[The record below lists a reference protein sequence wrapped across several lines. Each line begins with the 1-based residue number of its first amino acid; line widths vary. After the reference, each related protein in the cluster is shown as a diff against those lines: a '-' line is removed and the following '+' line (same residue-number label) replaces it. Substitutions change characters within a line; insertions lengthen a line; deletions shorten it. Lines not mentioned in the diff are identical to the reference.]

1 VTVES
6 VVTSGLP
13 GLTVVG
19 LPDAA
24 VSEAGARVRSALKL
38 SGVTLPPRRMVVNL
52 SPADL
57 RKSGGGFDLALALGL
72 MEAMEELPTGS
83 LADTLVLGELSLD
96 GKVRAVRGIVASL
109 ALASQQHGVKRML
122 VPREQVASLPEWEG
136 IEVVPVATLSQA
148 IDYCR
153 EGLRPDPVE
162 RDARADEWSG
172 PDLQN
177 VRGQCMAKLALEV
190 TAAGGHH
197 LAMIGPPGCGKSL
210 LANCLPGLL
219 PPMTQK
225 EQREVAAIASVC
237 RLESCFFQRPF
248 RAPGVSVSAVALLGG
263 YQPGEV
269 TRAHNG
275 VLFLD
280 EFLEFRKDTLES
292 LRLVLEEGEV
302 KVSRA
307 RLQVVYPALFT
318 LVCAMNPCPCGMSG
332 VPDEQCVCSVGRLNR
347 YRSKLSGPLLDR
359 FDLMVGLQRVP
370 ISELLERR
378 DQAESTTVV
387 AARVQYAREIQEDRG
402 CLNSLLRTNRLYAA
416 LGWSEKDRHFA
427 HTVAEK
433 VKLSLRG
440 FEKWL
445 RVSRTLADLEKA
457 KAVNRRH
464 LLTARSIRWGD
475 SVQASAA

>member
-1 VTVES
+1 MES

-24 VSEAGARVRSALKL
+24 VTEAGARVRSALKL

-72 MEAMEELPTGS
+72 MGAMDELPSGC
-83 LADTLVLGELSLD
+83 LAETLVLGELSLD
-96 GKVRAVRGIVASL
+96 GKVRAVRGLVPSL
-109 ALASQQHGVKRML
+109 ALASEQPEVRRML
-122 VPREQVASLPEWEG
+122 VPREQVATLPEWEG
-136 IEVVPVATLSQA
+136 VEVVPIASLSEA

-153 EGLRPDPVE
+153 EGVCPDPVV
-162 RDARADEWSG
+162 RTCAAVSTSG
-172 PDLQN
+172 PDLRD
-177 VRGQCMAKLALEV
+177 VKGQKLARLALEV

-210 LANCLPGLL
+210 LASCLPRLL
-219 PPMTQK
+219 PPMTSH

-237 RLESCFFQRPF
+237 MHETALSQRPF

-269 TRAHNG
+269 TRAHQG

-280 EFLEFRKDTLES
+280 EFLEFRKDTLEA

-307 RLQVVYPALFT
+307 RMQVKYPAQFT

-332 VPDEQCVCSVGRLNR
+332 VPGEQCLCSFSQLNR

-370 ISELLERR
+370 LPEVLQSNE
-378 DQAESTTVV
+378 ASESTCEV
-387 AARVQYAREIQEDRG
+387 AARVEAARRIQEGRG
-402 CLNSLLRTNRLYAA
+402 FLNSNLKAPLLYEL
-416 LGWSEKDRHFA
+416 LSWSEEDRRFA
-427 HTVAEK
+427 YSAAEK
-433 VKLSLRG
+433 FRLSLRG
-440 FEKWL
+440 FDKWL
-445 RVSRTLADLEKA
+445 RVSRTIADLQND
-457 KAVNRRH
+457 KAVTRRH

-475 SVQASAA
+475 LAEAFAA